1 MKLFS
6 FLEKRS
12 EEEEPVYHLRDF
24 VAGIGVDDRVIT
36 REEAL
41 NIPALSS
48 CIELISN
55 TIAILP
61 VKLYKKTEDAKEEID
76 DYRIKLINENT
87 NDTLDGFQ
95 FKKAIVRD
103 YLLDGKGYSYINR
116 ERNKVKSLNY
126 IPNNYISVVKN
137 SDIVFKDYK
146 IYVQG
151 KTYNDY
157 EFLKITRNSEDGIT
171 GTGVLQEFNETL
183 KIVYTY
189 IMYELIL
196 LKTNGNKKGFLK
208 SSQRLS
214 KEAIEQLKNSWKE
227 LYSKDNQMMILNNGL
242 DFQEISS
249 TSVEMDL
256 NNNKKTNDDRIYNM
270 FNVPRGLL
278 DGNVNLNDTL
288 YNNFIKLSIL
298 PILKAIETSL
308 NKDLLLE
315 SEKGSFYFAFDTK
328 ELLKGDIE
336 RRFKAY
342 EIAVKNGIMQI
353 DEIRYIENMKPLDFN
368 FVKLGLQDV
377 LYDPDT
383 GEIYTPN
390 SGTSYKLGEN
400 LINTKGGENVN
411 EDGIEK

>member
-12 EEEEPVYHLRDF
+12 EEEEPIYHLRDF

-183 KIVYTY
+183 KIVYSY

-353 DEIRYIENMKPLDFN
+353 DEVRYIENMKPLDFN

>member
-12 EEEEPVYHLRDF
+12 EEEEPIYHLRDF

-146 IYVQG
+146 IYIQG

-183 KIVYTY
+183 KIVYSY

>member
-12 EEEEPVYHLRDF
+12 EEEEPIYHLRDF

-87 NDTLDGFQ
+87 NDTLDGYQ

-116 ERNKVKSLNY
+116 ERNKIKSLNY
-126 IPNNYISVVKN
+126 VPNNYISVVKN

-183 KIVYTY
+183 KIVYSY

-353 DEIRYIENMKPLDFN
+353 DEIRYIENMKPLGFD

-377 LYDPDT
+377 LYDPET

-400 LINTKGGENVN
+400 LINAKGGENVN

>member
-12 EEEEPVYHLRDF
+12 EEEEPIYHLRDF

-183 KIVYTY
+183 KIVYSY

>member
-12 EEEEPVYHLRDF
+12 EEEEPIYHLRDF

>member
-12 EEEEPVYHLRDF
+12 EEEETIYHLRDF

-183 KIVYTY
+183 KIVYSY

>member
-12 EEEEPVYHLRDF
+12 EEEEPIYHLRDF

-353 DEIRYIENMKPLDFN
+353 DEVRYIENMKPLDFN

>member
-12 EEEEPVYHLRDF
+12 EEEEPIYHLRDF

-183 KIVYTY
+183 KIVYAY